1 MAALADLTGEEA
13 AAAAPPEE
21 DSGIQNGV
29 EKGIM
34 YGSTMGLIKGHAG
47 SSDYRSDVEV
57 LGFRI

>member
-34 YGSTMGLIKGHAG
+34 YGSIMGFMGNAR
-47 SSDYRSDVEV
+47 SSDFRSDVEV